1 MEGKVKRA
9 FLGIA
14 GQVIDLPL
22 RVINYNNLNVSSG
35 ILVQN
40 IHKKNKVY
48 NEQLK
53 QSDIIVGFNFNPIA
67 NINDLHRL
75 LDEDTIGK
83 MIVLD
88 ILRKGKN
95 QRINVVPAELI

>member
-40 IHKKNKVY
+40 IHKKIKFITN
-48 NEQLK
+48 
-53 QSDIIVGFNFNPIA
+53 S
-67 NINDLHRL
+67 
-75 LDEDTIGK
+75 
-83 MIVLD
+83 
-88 ILRKGKN
+88 
-95 QRINVVPAELI
+95 